1 MNPVSAHITIPA
13 RPDPNRTSHGTKFIT
28 PPVSD
33 PRDTYLCE
41 TMPSYSIVGKYL
53 LGVLMEE
60 IRANT
65 TPLVFNSYDDAE
77 SIVARFRHQFATYT
91 CQELPFT
98 YTPGTEPCDYWKK
111 LTFKKEADILAVG
124 FLYQCQIF
132 VAN

>member
-1 MNPVSAHITIPA
+1 MNPVSAHITIPVH
-13 RPDPNRTSHGTKFIT
+13 PDPNCANHGTNFIA

-33 PRDTYLCE
+33 LHDTYLHE
-41 TMPSYSIVGKYL
+41 TMPSYSIVRKYL

-60 IRANT
+60 IHANT
-65 TPLVFNSYDDAE
+65 TPLVFNSYDDVE
-77 SIVARFRHQFATYT
+77 SIVARFHHQFTTYT

-111 LTFKKEADILAVG
+111 LTFKKEADVLEVG
-124 FLYQCQIF
+124 FLYQCQFF

>member
-13 RPDPNRTSHGTKFIT
+13 RPDPNCANHGTNFIA

-33 PRDTYLCE
+33 LRDNYLHE

-60 IRANT
+60 IHANT
-65 TPLVFNSYDDAE
+65 TLLVFNSYNDVE
-77 SIVARFRHQFATYT
+77 SIVARFCHQFATYT
-91 CQELPFT
+91 CKELPFT
-98 YTPGTEPCDYWKK
+98 YAPGTEPCNYWKK
-111 LTFKKEADILAVG
+111 LTFKKEADVLAVG
-124 FLYQCQIF
+124 FLYQCQFF